1 MVPYSSWLSAGDN
14 SWQLTAA
21 TLVGLMSIPALAVLY
36 GGLVQKKWAIN
47 TVLMVFCTFCL
58 TLIVWVLW
66 AFKMGFGT
74 PLVHTFLGDP
84 RSVLGHA
91 AEEGQASIPL
101 LNGLMPNFRFPE
113 SSLMYFQFVF
123 AAITPI
129 LFIGSVIGR
138 VSFKVWLI
146 FVPLWITFAY
156 AVNAFLLWGGGYW
169 AGKGAL
175 DFSGGYVI
183 HLAAGVSGFVAA
195 AVVGPRLKR
204 DRERAIPNNL
214 LFVAVGA
221 GILWLGWNGFNGGDP
236 YFAGADAAAA
246 VVNTNVATAVAMMTW
261 IVMDMAFSS
270 EKKPTFLGGVNG
282 MICGLVGITPA
293 AGYVNGFGA
302 ILIGLL
308 DSAIVW
314 VAWYYLPK
322 YVWPFNKVDDALG
335 VVYTHGIAGLFGG
348 LMVGLF
354 ADPKMIEYIGLGK
367 NPSVSG
373 AGLFYGHPK
382 QLAIQAGAA
391 LTIIIWDAAVTFVI
405 LMVIKYVFRMN
416 LRLPDDVLEIG
427 DVAVHG
433 EEAYPSDELV
443 SVSAT
448 SIADE
453 ARSVD
458 GKVPEK
464 AVTALEGR
472 YLARRACAACGRSV
486 TGSASGHPRREVPG
500 CVTRSDARLPGA
512 AAQPGGGH
520 GQARQRDHR
529 PGHRP
534 EGGAGHD
541 APADHAG
548 ALESEDDSG
557 QRDEKSHADEQGP
570 PHNGC
575 LFPARWA
582 WPVKCLHP
590 GNGLAS
596 AAVHGTAVSG
606 RGRLPPATRTRAL
619 R

>member
-1 MVPYSSWLSAGDN
+1 VVPYPSWLNAGDN
-14 SWQLTAA
+14 SWQLTAG

-47 TVLMVFCTFCL
+47 TMMMIFCTFCL
-58 TLIVWVLW
+58 TLITWVLW

-84 RSVLGHA
+84 RTILGHA
-91 AEEGQASIPL
+91 AEQGQGNIPL
-101 LNGLMPNFRFPE
+101 LDGLMPNFRFPE
-113 SSLMYFQFVF
+113 SSLAYFQFVF

-138 VSFKVWLI
+138 MSFKAWLVL
-146 FVPLWITFAY
+146 VPLWITFVY

-169 AGKGAL
+169 AGQGAL

-183 HLAAGVSGFVAA
+183 HLAAGVSGFTAA
-195 AVVGPRLKR
+195 AVIGPRLKR

-236 YFAGADAAAA
+236 YFAGADASAA
-246 VVNTNVATAVAMMTW
+246 VLNTNLATAIAMMTW
-261 IVMDMAFSS
+261 IFMDMLFSA

-302 ILIGLL
+302 IVIGLVC
-308 DSAIVW
+308 SSIVW

-348 LMVGLF
+348 LLVGLL

-367 NPSVSG
+367 TSSVSG
-373 AGLFYGHPK
+373 AGLFYGHPH
-382 QLAIQAGAA
+382 QLLVQFEAA
-391 LTIIIWDAAVTFVI
+391 LTIIVWDAVATFGI
-405 LMVIKYVFRMN
+405 LMLIKHVFRMK
-416 LRLPDDVLEIG
+416 LRLSDAELEIG

-448 SIADE
+448 SVADE
-453 ARSVD
+453 AAAPRD
-458 GKVPEK
+458 RKVPEK
-464 AVTALEGR
+464 AV
-472 YLARRACAACGRSV
+472 
-486 TGSASGHPRREVPG
+486 SAPK
-500 CVTRSDARLPGA
+500 
-512 AAQPGGGH
+512 
-520 GQARQRDHR
+520 
-529 PGHRP
+529 
-534 EGGAGHD
+534 
-541 APADHAG
+541 
-548 ALESEDDSG
+548 
-557 QRDEKSHADEQGP
+557 DE
-570 PHNGC
+570 
-575 LFPARWA
+575 
-582 WPVKCLHP
+582 
-590 GNGLAS
+590 
-596 AAVHGTAVSG
+596 T
-606 RGRLPPATRTRAL
+606 
-619 R
+619 

>member
-1 MVPYSSWLSAGDN
+1 VNPYPSWLNAGDN
-14 SWQLTAA
+14 SWQMTAA

-36 GGLVQKKWAIN
+36 GGLVQKKWAMN
-47 TVLMVFCTFCL
+47 TIMMVFCTFCL
-58 TLIVWVLW
+58 TLITWVLW

-84 RSVLGHA
+84 RTILGHA
-91 AEEGQASIPL
+91 AEQGQANIPL

-113 SSLMYFQFVF
+113 SSLAYFQFVF

-138 VSFKVWLI
+138 ISFKVWLVL
-146 FVPLWITFAY
+146 VPLWITFVY
-156 AVNAFLLWGGGYW
+156 SVNAFLLWGGGYW

-183 HLAAGVSGFVAA
+183 HLAAGVSGFTAA
-195 AVVGPRLKR
+195 AVIGPRLKR

-246 VVNTNVATAVAMMTW
+246 VVNTNLATAVAMMTW
-261 IVMDMAFSS
+261 IIMDMVLSS

-302 ILIGLL
+302 IIIGLVC
-308 DSAIVW
+308 SAIVW

-335 VVYTHGIAGLFGG
+335 VVYTHGIAGLCGG
-348 LMVGLF
+348 LLVGLL
-354 ADPKMIEYIGLGK
+354 ADPNMIVYLGLGK

-373 AGLFYGHPK
+373 SGAFYGHPH
-382 QLAIQAGAA
+382 QLLVQAGAA
-391 LTIIIWDAAVTFVI
+391 LTIIVWDGVVTFLI
-405 LMVIKYVFRMN
+405 LMVIKHVFRMK
-416 LRLPDDVLEIG
+416 LRLPDEVLEIG

-433 EEAYPSDELV
+433 EEAYPSDELI
-443 SVSAT
+443 SAHAS

-453 ARSVD
+453 APRALPD

-464 AVTALEGR
+464 ATKTAG
-472 YLARRACAACGRSV
+472 
-486 TGSASGHPRREVPG
+486 
-500 CVTRSDARLPGA
+500 
-512 AAQPGGGH
+512 
-520 GQARQRDHR
+520 
-529 PGHRP
+529 
-534 EGGAGHD
+534 
-541 APADHAG
+541 
-548 ALESEDDSG
+548 DD
-557 QRDEKSHADEQGP
+557 
-570 PHNGC
+570 
-575 LFPARWA
+575 
-582 WPVKCLHP
+582 
-590 GNGLAS
+590 
-596 AAVHGTAVSG
+596 T
-606 RGRLPPATRTRAL
+606 
-619 R
+619 